1 MTHPDA
7 GSAARKRELLARR
20 LRERAAKPAAYPL
33 SFGQQRLW
41 FLEKFSPGGAV
52 YNIPLGL
59 RLRGPLDRAAL
70 KEALD
75 AVVAR
80 HAALRTTFPDSGGE
94 PVQLVAPTGVATLE
108 DFALPEGDRDA
119 VAREFADQRGAVGFD
134 LQRGPLLTASLG
146 RFADDDHVLVLNL
159 HHITSDAWS
168 LSVLLGELGEAY
180 AAALDGRAADLPE
193 LRLQY
198 PDFAVWQRDRMA
210 GEVAEDHLGYWARH
224 LDGAPELLT
233 LPTDRPRPSVSTYRG
248 ALRYGTVPAH
258 TLAALESL
266 ARKHGVT
273 LFMVLLAAFS
283 ARLGR
288 LAGQDDVVVGT
299 PVAGRSHPDLE
310 GLIGFF
316 VNTIALRTEVGGDP
330 TFAELLERAKTS
342 TVDGL
347 AHAELPFERLVEHLR
362 PQRSLGHAPL
372 FQAQLILQ
380 NTPPPALGLRGLEVE
395 SITPDPG
402 VSKFDITVAAEHR
415 GDTLALGVEY
425 STDLFDEDTIVEFT
439 DRLIALLTA
448 AAQHPERRISE
459 LDALT
464 GVRRWEVLEGFNA
477 TDLPLPDATTAL
489 DLVAGDPDAPA
500 VGPLSYRDLG
510 DRSDHIAA
518 LLQAHGVGRGSL
530 VALHLPRT
538 PDLVAAVLGVWKAGA
553 AYVPL
558 DPGWPPNRL
567 ALMLADSGAEVV
579 LTDPALDPLPF
590 DGVFLTPADA
600 TPAEPAPT
608 PVHPED
614 LAYVIY
620 TSGSTGTPKGVE
632 VPHRAV
638 VNLLVSFQRVFELGP
653 GDRLAAVTTL
663 SFDISVLELLLP
675 LTAGASVAVVPPEV
689 AADGVALR
697 EALADVT
704 VLQATPATWRLL
716 TETGGVPAG
725 VTTRICGGEALPRD
739 LADDLLT
746 GDSLLWNVYGPT
758 ETTVWSAAGLV
769 DPSPAP
775 VVIGPPI
782 GNTRLYVLDAGLE
795 PVPPG
800 VVGELHIGG
809 LGVARGYRGRPDLTA
824 SRFVPDPFAGTPG
837 ARLYATGDLVRHR
850 ADGTLEFLG
859 RADHQ
864 VKVRGFRI
872 ELGEVETALVE
883 TGEVRQ
889 AVVVPR
895 DSRLVAY
902 LVADHPLDWARLRAA
917 LAGRLPDYMLPATA
931 VLLDAFPLTPNGKI
945 DRRALPEPDWT
956 VGGERVAPRDAVEEV
971 LAGIWREVL
980 AVPEVGVH
988 DDFFAL
994 GGHSLLA
1001 AKALARVH
1009 GAFAVSV
1016 PIGRMFAAPTVA
1028 GLAATLLAL
1037 DEPDRITAVAQL
1049 RVQLAGLSDEEVAA
1063 MLGEGS

>member
-70 KEALD
+70 KHALD

-94 PVQLVAPTGVATLE
+94 PVQLVTPTGAVALE
-108 DFALPEGDRDA
+108 EFALPDGDRDA
-119 VAREFADQRGAVGFD
+119 AARGFADERGAVGFD
-134 LQRGPLLTASLG
+134 LQRGPLFAASLG

-168 LSVLLGELGEAY
+168 LSVLLRELGAGY
-180 AAALDGRAADLPE
+180 AAALDGRAAELPE

-210 GEVAEDHLGYWARH
+210 GEVAAAHLDYWARH

-233 LPTDRPRPSVSTYRG
+233 LPTDRPRPAVSTYRG
-248 ALRYGTVPAH
+248 ALRYGHVPAG
-258 TLAALESL
+258 TVQALEAL

-273 LFMVLLAAFS
+273 LFMVLLAAFA

-310 GLIGFF
+310 NLIGFF
-316 VNTIALRTEVGGDP
+316 VNTLALRTSVAGDP
-330 TFAELLERAKTS
+330 TFAELLERTKQS

-380 NTPPPALGLRGLEVE
+380 NTPPLAIDLRGLAVE

-402 VSKFDITVAAEHR
+402 VSKFDMTVAAEHR

-425 STDLFDEDTIVEFT
+425 STDLFDEDTIADFT
-439 DRLIALLTA
+439 DRLIALLVA
-448 AAQHPERRISE
+448 AAEHPERRISE

-477 TDLPLPDATTAL
+477 TELPLPRATTAL
-489 DLVAGDPDAPA
+489 DLIDGEPDAPA
-500 VGPLSYRDLG
+500 VGPLGYRELG
-510 DRSDHIAA
+510 ERSDHIAA
-518 LLQAHGVGRGSL
+518 LLQRHGVGRGSL

-538 PDLVAAVLGVWKAGA
+538 SDLVAAVLGVWKAGA
-553 AYVPL
+553 AYLPL

-579 LTDPALDPLPF
+579 LTDPALDPLAF
-590 DGVFLTPADA
+590 DGMFLTPADA
-600 TPAEPAPT
+600 TPATPAPT
-608 PVHPED
+608 PVHPDD

-638 VNLLVSFQRVFELGP
+638 VNLLVSFQQVFGLTAE
-653 GDRLAAVTTL
+653 DRLAAVTTL

-675 LTAGASVAVVPPEV
+675 LTTGASVVVVPPEV
-689 AADGVALR
+689 AGDGAALR
-697 EALADVT
+697 EVLADAT

-716 TETGGVPAG
+716 VEAGGVPDG

-746 GDSLLWNVYGPT
+746 GESLLWNVYGPT

-809 LGVARGYRGRPDLTA
+809 LGVARGYRGRPELTA
-824 SRFVPDPFAGTPG
+824 SRFVPDPFATTPG

-872 ELGEVETALVE
+872 ELGEIETALVD

-889 AVVVPR
+889 AVVVPQ
-895 DSRLVAY
+895 DARLVAY
-902 LVADHPLDWARLRAA
+902 LVADHPLDWARLRSA

-931 VLLDAFPLTPNGKI
+931 VVLDAFPLTPNGKI
-945 DRRALPEPDWT
+945 DRAALPEPDWAA
-956 VGGERVAPRDAVEEV
+956 GGERVAPRNAVEEV

-1016 PIGRMFAAPTVA
+1016 PIGRLFAAPTVA
-1028 GLAATLLAL
+1028 GLAGTLLAL
-1037 DEPDRITAVAQL
+1037 DEPDRITAVAEL
-1049 RVQLAGLSDEEVAA
+1049 RVQLAGLSDDEVAA

>member
-41 FLEKFSPGGAV
+41 FLEKFAPGGAV

-59 RLRGPLDRAAL
+59 RLRGPLDKAAL
-70 KEALD
+70 RKALD
-75 AVVAR
+75 AVVGR

-108 DFALPEGDRDA
+108 DFELPEGDRDA
-119 VAREFADQRGAVGFD
+119 VARAFADQRGAVGFD
-134 LQRGPLLTASLG
+134 LQRGPLFTASLG

-168 LSVLLGELGEAY
+168 LSVLLGELGEGY
-180 AAALDGRAADLPE
+180 AAALDGRAPHLPE

-210 GEVAEDHLGYWARH
+210 GELAATYLDYWARH

-233 LPTDRPRPSVSTYRG
+233 LPTDRPRPAVSTYRG
-248 ALRYGTVPAH
+248 ALRYGHVPAG
-258 TLAALESL
+258 TLTALESL
-266 ARKHGVT
+266 ARRHGVT
-273 LFMVLLAAFS
+273 LFMVLLAAFA

-310 GLIGFF
+310 NLIGFF
-316 VNTIALRTEVGGDP
+316 VNTLALRTSVAGDP
-330 TFAELLERAKTS
+330 TFAELLERAKKS

-380 NTPPPALGLRGLEVE
+380 NTPPLAIGLRGLTVE

-402 VSKFDITVAAEHR
+402 VSKFDITVAAERR

-425 STDLFDEDTIVEFT
+425 STDLFDEPTIVDFT

-448 AAQHPERRISE
+448 AAEHPGRRISE

-464 GVRRWEVLEGFNA
+464 GVRRREVLEGFNA
-477 TDLPLPDATTAL
+477 TDLLLPAATTAL
-489 DLVAGDPDAPA
+489 DLIAGEPDAPA
-500 VGPLSYRDLG
+500 VGPVTYRELG
-510 DRSDHIAA
+510 ERSDHIAA

-558 DPGWPPNRL
+558 DPGWPSNRL
-567 ALMLADSGAEVV
+567 ASMLADSGAEVV
-579 LTDPALDPLPF
+579 LTDPALEPLPCRTILALG
-590 DGVFLTPADA
+590 DVVPA
-600 TPAEPAPT
+600 TPQPC
-608 PVHPED
+608 PVHAED

-638 VNLLVSFQRVFELGP
+638 VNLLVSFRKLFGP
-653 GDRLAAVTTL
+653 TPRDRLAAVTTL

-689 AADGVALR
+689 AADGPALR
-697 EALADVT
+697 DALAGVT

-716 TETGGVPAG
+716 VEAGGVPDH

-746 GDSLLWNVYGPT
+746 ADSVLWNVYGPT

-769 DPSPAP
+769 APSPAP
-775 VVIGPPI
+775 VVLGPPI

-809 LGVARGYRGRPDLTA
+809 LGVARGYHDRPDLTA
-824 SRFVPDPFAGTPG
+824 SRFVPDPFASTPG

-872 ELGEVETALVE
+872 EPGEVEAALLA

-895 DSRLVAY
+895 DARLVAY
-902 LVADHPLDWARLRAA
+902 LVTDHPIDWARLRAA
-917 LAGRLPDYMLPATA
+917 LAERLPDYMLPATA
-931 VLLDAFPLTPNGKI
+931 VVLDAFPLTPNGKI
-945 DRRALPEPDWT
+945 DRKALPEPDWT
-956 VGGERVAPRDAVEEV
+956 AAGDRVPPRNAVEEV
-971 LAGIWREVL
+971 LADIWREVL
-980 AVPEVGVH
+980 AIPEVGVH

-1009 GAFAVSV
+1009 GAFAVAV

-1028 GLAATLLAL
+1028 GLASTLLAL
-1037 DEPDRITAVAQL
+1037 DEPDRITAVAEL
-1049 RVQLAGLSDEEVAA
+1049 RVQLAGLSDDEVAA